1 MIEKLFNEPKLL
13 GIVADINSGK
23 SNTIYH
29 IIEMLRKNAEFSLY
43 TYGLKFPT
51 GTQIFSL
58 EELEIIT
65 DSIIIIDEAMTLFKL
80 SNAKNKETI
89 ENTLRLLNHNNN
101 IILLSILPE
110 NGKKFIVSKFN
121 AVIFKKTTIADCING
136 SVLKR
141 IVTQYCGPEKGSTI
155 LNLPIDKA
163 LIFDGKGYSMLDV
176 DYYPK
181 FDSKSANKPILRRKQ
196 SKNIFKRKVS

>member
-121 AVIFKKTTIADCING
+121 AVIF
-136 SVLKR
+136 
-141 IVTQYCGPEKGSTI
+141 
-155 LNLPIDKA
+155 NLVKMS
-163 LIFDGKGYSMLDV
+163 F
-176 DYYPK
+176 
-181 FDSKSANKPILRRKQ
+181 
-196 SKNIFKRKVS
+196 